1 MLSLFEQ
8 ENIINEFPNI
18 KLSYE
23 NIAYKKVY
31 NSDVILAI
39 PQGKKC
45 FAWFTIHNN
54 NNVCLIMETTNNK
67 QIKNTHSTN
76 ACFSSELSYGT
87 ILYGTVFYYKNNN
100 FFAIEDIFYYK
111 GREIERENWGNKF
124 QILNKILEK
133 ELKPVSYNNSFIVFG
148 LPLISNN
155 IDELA
160 FKMKEVSYKI
170 DCLQFRL
177 YNRINN
183 YLIMTYKNYIENY
196 VENIQKNIVNKKPS
210 HLQSALPKKNENY
223 ETKIKLKREIV
234 FKIRPDIQD
243 DIYHLYCLN
252 DNLQEEYYNI
262 AHIPDYNT
270 SVFMNKL
277 FRNIKENN
285 NLDSLE
291 ESDDEDEFE
300 NEKEDKYVY
309 LDREYRIV
317 CSYNYKFKKWVP
329 IKLADVSL
337 KTVLQKDLPVM
348 EKK

>member
-67 QIKNTHSTN
+67 QIINTRITN

-148 LPLISNN
+148 LPIISNN

-160 FKMKEVSYKI
+160 CKMKEVSYKI

-210 HLQSALPKKNENY
+210 HLQSVLPKKNENY
-223 ETKIKLKREIV
+223 ETKNKLKREIV
-234 FKIRPDIQD
+234 FKIRPDMQD
-243 DIYHLYCLN
+243 DIYHLYFLN

-309 LDREYRIV
+309 LDREYNIV

-329 IKLADVSL
+329 IKLADDSL